1 VATIFQDSMTEV
13 GDGSELDLVLDID
26 GDTGADDALPVLD
39 MDIGGG
45 SSEIDT
51 VQLEPDVAELM
62 RGPAEAGAGGEAEF
76 GMDSEFQGIFSDDDS
91 GSEDGVGGASLL
103 DFDLGTDLD
112 DTDNVSTIDD
122 DVVNL
127 EDTQLGLRDAP
138 VESADDGDDD
148 HTLVLGLDASGEVD
162 EMQTKLDLAQAY
174 VDMGDSEGARN
185 LLGEVM
191 ADGGDEQ
198 QQQAREMLTK
208 LS

>member
-1 VATIFQDSMTEV
+1 
-13 GDGSELDLVLDID
+13 
-26 GDTGADDALPVLD
+26 
-39 MDIGGG
+39 
-45 SSEIDT
+45 
-51 VQLEPDVAELM
+51 
-62 RGPAEAGAGGEAEF
+62 
-76 GMDSEFQGIFSDDDS
+76 MDSEFQGIFPDADS

-138 VESADDGDDD
+138 VESADDGDDS
-148 HTLVLGLDASGEVD
+148 HTLVLGREASGEVD

-174 VDMGDSEGARN
+174 MDMGDSEGARN